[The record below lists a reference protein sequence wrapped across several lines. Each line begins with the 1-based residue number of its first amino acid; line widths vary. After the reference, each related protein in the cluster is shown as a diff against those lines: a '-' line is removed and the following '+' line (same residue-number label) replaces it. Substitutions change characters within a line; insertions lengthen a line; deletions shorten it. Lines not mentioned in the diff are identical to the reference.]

1 MKIEKH
7 HNNILNFS
15 DLILNS
21 TIAKPSN
28 KVRYQK
34 RRRGDYN
41 QEYYEDDIEVQSF
54 IEKGYE
60 LDAYDTTMPM

>member
-1 MKIEKH
+1 LK
-7 HNNILNFS
+7 NITTIFWIIV
-15 DLILNS
+15 LILNS
-21 TIAKPSN
+21 TIENRQTKCST
-28 KVRYQK
+28 K

-41 QEYYEDDIEVQSF
+41 QEYYEDDIEVQSS